1 MSGPDELDLDALL
14 QDAVDLAEQDIVER
28 GEPQRGEDDAE
39 DGWSEAAL
47 GRLAA
52 DAHSL
57 FEADMERRFASG
69 LPAPPPLAQASGG
82 ARKGARWPLVF
93 VAAAALLIATFGL
106 LRGVVARQ
114 DDGAA
119 KGQSAQ
125 RMHVDTGGEQ
135 EIAEARTPVPAEK
148 PRVAPRVEP
157 QPESE
162 PEPELEPTVEPAP
175 ETEPT
180 SAPTKARETIP
191 MKERLAALDAEAQA
205 QWRAGDRRAAAKTFR
220 RIIRIGG
227 RRLDVQLA
235 YGELFNLVRQ
245 LDGPGARDE
254 LWREYLRRFPRGRF
268 ADDARGGLCR
278 RAKPSK
284 VAACWGAYLEDFP
297 QGAHRTR
304 AEREAAP

>member
-14 QDAVDLAEQDIVER
+14 QDAVDLAEQDIAER
-28 GEPQRGEDDAE
+28 GEPHRGADDAGE
-39 DGWSEAAL
+39 EWSEAAL
-47 GRLAA
+47 GQLAA
-52 DAHSL
+52 DTHAL

-69 LPAPPPLAQASGG
+69 LPAPPPLPRVSGRSG
-82 ARKGARWPLVF
+82 TRWPLVF
-93 VAAAALLIATFGL
+93 IAAAALLVASFGL
-106 LRGVVARQ
+106 LRGVVALQ
-114 DDGAA
+114 EDDAA
-119 KGQSAQ
+119 NGQSAQ

-135 EIAEARTPVPAEK
+135 EIAEARTPEPAKKRQVVPKLEPA
-148 PRVAPRVEP
+148 VEP
-157 QPESE
+157 EAEDE
-162 PEPELEPTVEPAP
+162 PEPAVEVAP
-175 ETEPT
+175 ETMPT
-180 SAPTKARETIP
+180 KAPSKARETVP

-227 RRLDVQLA
+227 RRLEVQLA
-235 YGELFNLVRQ
+235 YGELFNLLRQ
-245 LDGPGARDE
+245 LDGAGARDE

-284 VAACWGAYLEDFP
+284 AAACWVAYLEDFP